1 MARETERKCDTCR
14 HSMSD
19 YRGTYCGCL
28 QNSEYGL
35 YSIYG
40 WCEHYVR
47 DAQFGGTDT
56 ESLRKEFF
64 INNMS
69 ITFKNSMTH
78 PQMME
83 LFENALAGIGV
94 INQKGYPT

>member
-14 HSMSD
+14 HNMSD

-28 QNSEYGL
+28 HNSEYGL

-47 DAQFGGTDT
+47 DARFGGTDT
-56 ESLRKEFF
+56 DSLRKEFF
-64 INNMS
+64 INDMS
-69 ITFKNSMTH
+69 ITFKDSMTH
-78 PQMME
+78 HQMKE
-83 LFENALAGIGV
+83 LFDKALDSIGV
-94 INQKGYPT
+94 ISLKGSPV